1 MALSVS
7 TNEPT
12 LSTAQRILIAARDT
26 LLESGF
32 AALST
37 RSVAEKA
44 GVPLSQI
51 HYHFRSK
58 EQLILA
64 MLREENDALVRRQA
78 DMFQLDVPLA
88 ERWNLACDY
97 LDDDLD
103 SGYVR
108 VLQEMMAAGWSSTE
122 VRDGVRELIGGW
134 TRVLTEAAEQGLK
147 AGTDFGTFQTN
158 EIVALV
164 VSAFL
169 GAESMILLGLE
180 NDQLPLRGALRRV
193 GEALSAMESSQK

>member
-1 MALSVS
+1 VAVSVP
-7 TNEPT
+7 TKDPT
-12 LSTAQRILIAARDT
+12 LSTAQRILTAARDA

-37 RSVAEKA
+37 RHVAEKA

-64 MLREENDALVRRQA
+64 MLREENDSLVRRQA
-78 DMFQLDVPLA
+78 DMFKLDLPLS

-97 LDDDLD
+97 LEVDLD

-122 VRDGVRELIGGW
+122 VRDAVGELISAW
-134 TRVLTEAAEQGLK
+134 TGVLTEAAEQGRK
-147 AGTDFGTFQTN
+147 AGVDFGTFQTT

-164 VSAFL
+164 VSAFF
-169 GAESMILLGLE
+169 GGESIILLGLE
-180 NDQLPLRGALRRV
+180 NDHLPIRGALRRV
-193 GEALSAMESSQK
+193 GEALSAMESSR

>member
-1 MALSVS
+1 VALSVS

-193 GEALSAMESSQK
+193 GEALSAMESSQ

>member
-1 MALSVS
+1 VAKNLS
-7 TNEPT
+7 TAEPA
-12 LSTAQRILIAARDT
+12 LSTAQRILAAARDA

-37 RSVAEKA
+37 RSVAERA

-51 HYHFRSK
+51 HYHFGSK

-64 MLREENDALVRRQA
+64 MLGEENDALVRRQA
-78 DMFQLDVPLA
+78 QMFGLDLPIA

-122 VRDGVRELIGGW
+122 VRDAVGELLGGW
-134 TRVLTEAAEQGLK
+134 TSVLTDVVEAGRA
-147 AGTDFGTFQTN
+147 AGDNFGAFGTA

-169 GAESMILLGLE
+169 GAESMILLGLDR
-180 NDQLPLRGALRRV
+180 DQLPIRGALRRV
-193 GEALSAMESSQK
+193 GEALTAMESRR